1 MNFLEKVANL
11 NGTHYEW
18 NDTMKSIDG
27 KTGSEYGLIAQEVRN
42 QFPEMVSQ
50 DENGYLMID
59 YIQLIPV
66 IIESIKELKSEID
79 TLKNK

>member
-1 MNFLEKVANL
+1 MNFLEKISTL
-11 NGTHYEW
+11 NGTYYEW
-18 NDTMKSIDG
+18 NDTMKNIDG
-27 KTGSEYGLIAQEVRN
+27 KSGSEYGLIAQEVRN

-50 DENGYLMID
+50 DENGYLMVD

>member
-1 MNFLEKVANL
+1 MNFLEKISTL
-11 NGTHYEW
+11 NGTYYEW
-18 NDTMKSIDG
+18 NDTMKNIDG
-27 KTGSEYGLIAQEVRN
+27 KFGSEYGLIAQEVRN

-50 DENGYLMID
+50 DENGYLMVD

>member
-1 MNFLEKVANL
+1 MNFLEKVVRL
-11 NGTHYEW
+11 NGTYYEW
-18 NDTMKSIDG
+18 NDTMKSMTG
-27 KTGSEYGLIAQEVRN
+27 KSGSEYGLIAQEVRN
-42 QFPEMVSQ
+42 QFPEMVSK